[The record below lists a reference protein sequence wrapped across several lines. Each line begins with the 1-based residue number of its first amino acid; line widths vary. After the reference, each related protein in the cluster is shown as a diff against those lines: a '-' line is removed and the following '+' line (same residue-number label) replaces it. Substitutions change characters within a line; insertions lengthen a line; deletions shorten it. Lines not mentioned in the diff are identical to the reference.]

1 MPPRKKQPVELPENN
16 NQTNIIAVDPPQLKK
31 NEKKSNKKNS
41 QSKAK
46 KDIDTDTKIKGNIEL
61 SSSQQVFSSQSNI
74 RAIIQSFQNF
84 LKELSIS
91 SIPSTKEHIIYI
103 GDQLLALTG
112 CSMIEAIEQDRIE
125 SETILSLIGTLLERD
140 VESSQRDDPFILA
153 SATTFCRAVVSLI
166 KQYPDYRR
174 HNDQRRLFQSHYA
187 FELSLYIL
195 LSLVEKTTI
204 ASIFIENLSHED
216 ILEILKS
223 LSNAIP
229 IDIFYLTQVH
239 IHYNLLRRHTHSP
252 SQFRKW
258 LWKPYVEYAFS

>member
-1 MPPRKKQPVELPENN
+1 MPPRKKQPVGLPENN

-31 NEKKSNKKNS
+31 KKKSNKNNS
-41 QSKAK
+41 QPKDK
-46 KDIDTDTKIKGNIEL
+46 KDIDTKLKGNIEL
-61 SSSQQVFSSQSNI
+61 STSQQVFSSQSNI
-74 RAIIQSFQNF
+74 RAIIQSFHNF
-84 LKELSIS
+84 LNELSTS

-112 CSMIEAIEQDRIE
+112 CSMIEAIDQDRIE
-125 SETILSLIGTLLERD
+125 SEAILSLIGTLLERD

-166 KQYPDYRR
+166 KQYPEYRR
-174 HNDQRRLFQSHYA
+174 NHDQRRLFQSHYA

-216 ILEILKS
+216 ILGILKS

-229 IDIFYLTQVH
+229 VDIFYLTQVH
-239 IHYNLLRRHTHSP
+239 NHYNLFRGHTHSP
-252 SQFRKW
+252 SQCRKW